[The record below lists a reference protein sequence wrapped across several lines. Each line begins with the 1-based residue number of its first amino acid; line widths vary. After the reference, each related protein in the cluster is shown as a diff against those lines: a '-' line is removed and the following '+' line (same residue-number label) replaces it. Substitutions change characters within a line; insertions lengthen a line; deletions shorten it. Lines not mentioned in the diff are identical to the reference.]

1 MRFVDE
7 VRITVASGSGG
18 NGCVSFLR
26 ERFRPRGGPDGGNG
40 GRGGDLVISATR
52 ARNTLV
58 DIKWNK
64 VYQAGCGENGSSRDK
79 TGAAG
84 EPLTIYVPVGT
95 VLSDHRTGEV
105 VADLHTDGSEYVL
118 EGGDGGRG
126 NATYR
131 TSTNRTPRMA
141 QEGFPGQEMTLR
153 MELKLLA
160 DIGLLGFPNAG
171 KSTLIS
177 RISSAKPKIADY
189 PFTTLVPNLGVVK
202 VNEGESFVV
211 ADIPGLVEGASDG
224 VGLGHQFLK
233 HVERCRFFLHL
244 VAPDEEEDLA
254 VDRFKTIEEEL
265 ARYDKRLLDRP
276 RVTLL
281 TKSDLLSDEER
292 AAQAAALRVVSEG
305 PVGVVSSVTGE
316 GLRPLVY
323 ELWKLLQTM
332 SEKDFIA
339 PEPQDVADVSIHFPD
354 EA

>member
-7 VRITVASGSGG
+7 VRITVASGNGG

-40 GRGGDLVISATR
+40 GRGGDMIIEATR

-64 VYQAGCGENGSSRDK
+64 VYRAGNGSNGSGRDM

-95 VLSDHRTGEV
+95 VLSDYETGEI
-105 VADLHTDGSEYVL
+105 VADLHTEGAQYVMD
-118 EGGDGGRG
+118 GGDGGRG
-126 NATYR
+126 NATFK
-131 TSTNRTPRMA
+131 TSTNRTPRIA
-141 QEGFPGQEMTLR
+141 QEGFPGKEMVLR

-224 VGLGHQFLK
+224 VGLGHQFLR

-244 VAPDEEEDLA
+244 VAPDEEDDLA

-265 ARYDKRLLDRP
+265 VRYDEALLQRP

-281 TKSDLLSDEER
+281 TKADLLSEEER
-292 AAQAAALRVVSEG
+292 AAQVAALRAVSEG
-305 PVGVVSSVTGE
+305 PVGVISSVTGE

-323 ELWKLLQTM
+323 ELWKLLQNM
-332 SEKDFIA
+332 SEEDFIA
-339 PEPQDVADVSIHFPD
+339 PKPQDVVDVSIHFPD